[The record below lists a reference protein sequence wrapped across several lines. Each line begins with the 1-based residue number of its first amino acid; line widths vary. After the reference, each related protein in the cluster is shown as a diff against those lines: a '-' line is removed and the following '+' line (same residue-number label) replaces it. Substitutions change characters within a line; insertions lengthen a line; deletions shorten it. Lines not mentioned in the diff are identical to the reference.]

1 MGDFRTTFPALTDWH
16 SPPWATYLLCAP
28 KPLFPPTCQLPTFA
42 TQFPRRVRRN
52 ERGPK
57 KNTGHMPIKALP
69 NMYLLHARAHAWRR
83 TSRGGSP
90 PLGDSSHSAGRWN
103 ISLSSTTPQD
113 EEASEREREIIG
125 RVRRPL
131 RWQHNLQFEGNFLL
145 LLRPHLSSRCRRRG
159 RRGRHL
165 APRRAS

>member
-28 KPLFPPTCQLPTFA
+28 KPLFPPTCQLPTFK

-57 KNTGHMPIKALP
+57 KNRT
-69 NMYLLHARAHAWRR
+69 HANK
-83 TSRGGSP
+83 GSSEYVFVACTCSHLATDIQGRQS